1 MQPSNEFPLNLEWP
15 IFNKKA
21 QHTVIKQTRIK
32 KNVFFSI
39 ISKYF
44 QNTKQKKIDDTCRLI
59 QTMSQQQL
67 KADSKHTDLNHQ
79 ENLDDQTDDE
89 NDW

>member
-21 QHTVIKQTRIK
+21 QHQTNAHK

-39 ISKYF
+39 IRKYF

-67 KADSKHTDLNHQ
+67 KADSKHTDLNDQ